1 MDRNAVI
8 ATVLITL
15 ILFGWLYF
23 FQPPPPPPT
32 SQAAIEDSMVVEPA
46 PEALAATVE
55 APLDTT
61 LGAATRGDARLVT
74 VDSDLYTATFS
85 TQGGTLVSFQLK
97 NYLKAD
103 RATPVQLVDSA
114 QAGALSLQFTT
125 PRSRNVDTR
134 RLFFEPSFSGD
145 TLRVVGDS
153 VSLAFEASLSGGVL
167 RQTYTFKPGSY
178 ELGWEVAQL
187 NSAQF
192 MTRDGYDVV
201 WEGAIPFT
209 EESKEEEIR
218 RSGAYGRSGGD
229 VEEVLL
235 VSDAAES
242 QTLTGLVDWVAV
254 RSKYFAAVIIPSG
267 ETSAAHIEGVRDGE
281 VDDPEVTEDFAVRL
295 EMPVTDAAQRY
306 RLYLGPMEYDR
317 IKGYDLGLYDM
328 VDYGWDFFE
337 SITRPIARFVFIP
350 VFTLLSTF
358 ISNYG
363 LIIIIF
369 AFLIKLVTHPL
380 QRASFR
386 SMARM
391 RKLQPQMELIK
402 EKHKD
407 DPQKQ
412 QQAVMSLY
420 REAKVNPL
428 GGCLPMLLQYP
439 ILIAL
444 WMFLP
449 QAIEIRQEP
458 FLWAADLSAPD
469 AILHL
474 PFSLPLYGN
483 FVAGF
488 TLLMGLSLVVQMR
501 IQMRSQPANP
511 QMQMFVYLMPVML
524 FLFFNKQ
531 AAGLSLY
538 YLCYNVLSA
547 LQQWWINKQME
558 NEPAPALGGK
568 ATKTPPA
575 NPRTPRKQPA
585 IAANGRTRRR

>member
-8 ATVLITL
+8 ATVLITV

-32 SQAAIEDSMVVEPA
+32 SEAAVEDSLLVEEETAPA
-46 PEALAATVE
+46 AEVLAADV
-55 APLDTT
+55 DTT
-61 LGAATRGDARLVT
+61 LGVATQGEARLVT
-74 VDSDLYTATFS
+74 VESDLYTATFS

-97 NYLKAD
+97 EYLKAD
-103 RATPVQLVDSA
+103 RTTPVQLVDSSA
-114 QAGALSLQFTT
+114 LGALSLHFTT

-134 RLFFEPSFSGD
+134 RLFFEPSFAGD

-153 VSLAFEASLSGGVL
+153 ATLAFEARLGEGLL
-167 RQTYTFKPGSY
+167 RQTYTFKPESY
-178 ELGWEVAQL
+178 ELGWRVDQENGA
-187 NSAQF
+187 SF

-201 WEGAIPFT
+201 WSGAIPFT

-235 VSDAAES
+235 ASDAAVS
-242 QTLTGLVDWVAV
+242 QTLTGRVDWVAV
-254 RSKYFAAVIIPSG
+254 KSKYFAAVVIPSR
-267 ETSAAHIEGVRDGE
+267 ETSAAHIEGVRDGAM
-281 VDDPEVTEDFAVRL
+281 DDPDVTEDFTVRL
-295 EMPVTDAAQRY
+295 EMPATQTADAY
-306 RLYLGPMEYDR
+306 RLYLGPMEYDQ

-337 SITRPIARFVFIP
+337 SITRPIARLVFIP

-369 AFLIKLVTHPL
+369 ALLIKLVTHPL

-391 RKLQPQMELIK
+391 RKLQPQMEQIK
-402 EKHKD
+402 EKYKD

-412 QQAVMSLY
+412 QQAIMGLY
-420 REAKVNPL
+420 REAGVNPL

-449 QAIEIRQEP
+449 QAIEIRQQA
-458 FLWAADLSAPD
+458 FLWASDLSAPD
-469 AILHL
+469 PILLL
-474 PFSLPLYGN
+474 PFNIPFYGN

-501 IQMRSQPANP
+501 IQMRAQPANP
-511 QMQMFVYLMPVML
+511 QMQMFVYVMPVML

-547 LQQWWINKQME
+547 LQQWWINREME
-558 NEPAPALGGK
+558 KEPARPVDGK
-568 ATKTPPA
+568 AKAKPA
-575 NPRTPRKQPA
+575 AKPRTPRKQPA
-585 IAANGRTRRR
+585 VAANGRTRRR